1 MDTFDKDEIIQEFY
15 ENPETSGSAKT
26 LWENIKEAGYKGITQ
41 KYIKEWL
48 EEQEEKQI
56 TTPYQPSGYYI
67 PRYPKQEY
75 QLDLFWFIE
84 PGKDSKNEQ
93 KFDNVTKQTF
103 KLNEGYKFGLVCIDI
118 FTKYAKIEPLKDRTS
133 KATTDATLRIFE
145 KMGKPEVVYTDDGK
159 EFLGEFERTML
170 ELGVIHLVTA
180 NHAPF
185 AEVFIKTFKNKLY
198 PLMRRAKTKVYY
210 STKND
215 VNRVSATVNNYNNT
229 KHSVTGLKPNQAI
242 KPENE
247 KLVRVN
253 IYKNYLKKNNKL
265 VKRPDLKVGDYVR
278 HFIKKELFSKDY
290 EPSYSQA
297 IYKIADIP
305 TFKGKP
311 TEASDYYITLDNGAE
326 FLPNELLKVKPPKE
340 YTPSK
345 YVELYSA
352 GTEKQLR
359 ELAKAEEFDDGTAD
373 KLKERDFN
381 DAIDKKEERT
391 KRVRTK
397 PKKFDS

>member
-1 MDTFDKDEIIQEFY
+1 MDTFDKDEIIIEFY

-56 TTPYQPSGYYI
+56 TKKYQPSGYYI

-84 PGKDSKNEQ
+84 PDKDGKNFK
-93 KFDNVTKQTF
+93 KFDAVAKQTF

-118 FTKYAKIEPLKDRTS
+118 FTKYAKIEPLKDKTS
-133 KATTDATLRIFE
+133 KATTEATLRIFE

-180 NHAPF
+180 NHASF

-215 VNRVSATVNNYNNT
+215 VNRVDSTVNNYNNT
-229 KHSVTGLKPNQAI
+229 KHSVTGLKPNEAI
-242 KPENE
+242 KPKNE

-253 IYKNYLKKNNKL
+253 IYKNYLKKKNKL

-290 EPSYSQA
+290 EPSYSQT

-305 TFKGKP
+305 KFKGKP

-340 YTPSK
+340 YEPSK
-345 YVELYSA
+345 YIDLYSA

-359 ELAKAEEFDDGTAD
+359 ELAKMPEYDDGTAD
-373 KLKERDFN
+373 KLKERD
-381 DAIDKKEERT
+381 KKDLIEKTEDRA
-391 KRVRTK
+391 KRVRRK
-397 PKKFDS
+397 PKKYQ

>member
-1 MDTFDKDEIIQEFY
+1 
-15 ENPETSGSAKT
+15 
-26 LWENIKEAGYKGITQ
+26 
-41 KYIKEWL
+41 
-48 EEQEEKQI
+48 
-56 TTPYQPSGYYI
+56 
-67 PRYPKQEY
+67 
-75 QLDLFWFIE
+75 LDLFWFVE

-93 KFDNVTKQTF
+93 KFDSVTKQTF
-103 KLNEGYKFGLVCIDI
+103 KLNDGYKFGLVCIDI

-159 EFLGEFERTML
+159 EFLGEFERKMF

-215 VNRVSATVNNYNNT
+215 VNRVTSTVNNYNNT

-247 KLVRVN
+247 KIVRVN

-265 VKRPDLKVGDYVR
+265 VKRPELKVGDYVR

-305 TFKGKP
+305 KFKGKP

-340 YTPSK
+340 YTPSRLLD
-345 YVELYSA
+345 LYSA

-359 ELAKAEEFDDGTAD
+359 DLAKAEEYDDGTAD
-373 KLKERDFN
+373 KLKERD
-381 DAIDKKEERT
+381 KKDLIEKTEDRA
-391 KRVRTK
+391 KRVRRK

>member
-75 QLDLFWFIE
+75 QLDLFWFVE

-103 KLNEGYKFGLVCIDI
+103 KLNDGYKFGLVCIDI

-133 KATTDATLRIFE
+133 KTTTEATLRIFE

-215 VNRVSATVNNYNNT
+215 VNRVTSTVNNYNNT
-229 KHSVTGLKPNQAI
+229 KHSVIGLKPNQAI
-242 KPENE
+242 QPKNE

-290 EPSYSQA
+290 EPSYSQG

-305 TFKGKP
+305 SFKGKP

-340 YTPSK
+340 YTPSR

-373 KLKERDFN
+373 KLKERDKE
-381 DAIDKKEERT
+381 DLIEKKEER
-391 KRVRTK
+391 KRERRK
-397 PKKFDS
+397 PKKFE

>member
-1 MDTFDKDEIIQEFY
+1 
-15 ENPETSGSAKT
+15 
-26 LWENIKEAGYKGITQ
+26 
-41 KYIKEWL
+41 
-48 EEQEEKQI
+48 
-56 TTPYQPSGYYI
+56 
-67 PRYPKQEY
+67 
-75 QLDLFWFIE
+75 
-84 PGKDSKNEQ
+84 
-93 KFDNVTKQTF
+93 
-103 KLNEGYKFGLVCIDI
+103 
-118 FTKYAKIEPLKDRTS
+118 
-133 KATTDATLRIFE
+133 
-145 KMGKPEVVYTDDGK
+145 
-159 EFLGEFERTML
+159 
-170 ELGVIHLVTA
+170 
-180 NHAPF
+180 
-185 AEVFIKTFKNKLY
+185 
-198 PLMRRAKTKVYY
+198 MRRAKTKVYY

-215 VNRVSATVNNYNNT
+215 VNRVTSTVNNYNNT
-229 KHSVTGLKPNQAI
+229 KHSVTGLKPNEAI
-242 KPENE
+242 KPKNE
-247 KLVRVN
+247 KKVREN
-253 IYKNYLKKNNKL
+253 IYKNYLKKKNRL

-340 YTPSK
+340 YKPSK

-359 ELAKAEEFDDGTAD
+359 ELAKAEKYDDGTAD
-373 KLKERDFN
+373 KLKERD
-381 DAIDKKEERT
+381 KKDLIEKTEDRT